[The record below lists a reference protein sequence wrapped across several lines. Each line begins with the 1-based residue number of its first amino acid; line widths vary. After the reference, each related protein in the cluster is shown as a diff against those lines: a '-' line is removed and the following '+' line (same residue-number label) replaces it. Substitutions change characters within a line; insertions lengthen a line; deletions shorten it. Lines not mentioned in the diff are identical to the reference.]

1 MGISVAVDQSY
12 QDDFAMGQISK
23 FTNINEKSTSN
34 VNQDLFTV
42 SALDDLYCQ
51 VCNDDSNSIYSQALS
66 TSGQSLNSTH
76 EVIDENVFNESSV
89 ADTTIQEAAN
99 DPIINDAVLAGE

>member
-1 MGISVAVDQSY
+1 
-12 QDDFAMGQISK
+12 MGQISK

-42 SALDDLYCQ
+42 SAQDDLYCQ
-51 VCNDDSNSIYSQALS
+51 GCKNNSNSIYSQALS

-76 EVIDENVFNESSV
+76 EFIDENAFDESSV
-89 ADTTIQEAAN
+89 FNATIQEAAN
-99 DPIINDAVLAGE
+99 DPIINDAVLAGEQN